1 MQYIK
6 LELSHTGDTP
16 KRPHKTRP
24 DTATNRKEPDM
35 ATGFNI
41 HGIIHNSIHQGL
53 ADISAQMKAQESAEN
68 EGYICKRCHKP
79 APLGVGYISHDPAI
93 TYADSKDRTSCP
105 CGYSQK
111 I

>member
-1 MQYIK
+1 
-6 LELSHTGDTP
+6 
-16 KRPHKTRP
+16 
-24 DTATNRKEPDM
+24 M

-41 HGIIHNSIHQGL
+41 HDIIHNSIHQGL
-53 ADISAQMKAQESAEN
+53 ADISTQMNTQENAEK

-79 APLGVGYISHDPAI
+79 APLGVGYISHDPAD
-93 TYADSKDRTSCP
+93 YADSKDRISCP

>member
-1 MQYIK
+1 
-6 LELSHTGDTP
+6 
-16 KRPHKTRP
+16 
-24 DTATNRKEPDM
+24 M